1 MPFTFYS
8 FNPIHREEDAYKNA
22 KKCLHKRLTPTM
34 YSCKFPGK
42 SGTKISLPTAILQ
55 WQRTSA
61 VSECCWT
68 FSHALTSRNC
78 RVICCTCL
86 DFKKLYTQFCS
97 LVRWC
102 TMELNMGGSI
112 SSIKSF
118 HLKGREKSW
127 HWTLH
132 SMHLY
137 NKLKNINTRACFK
150 KASHFFRTPTNNF
163 SKKGGAKIY

>member
-102 TMELNMGGSI
+102 TMELNMGGFI
-112 SSIKSF
+112 SSVFPPERTRKI
-118 HLKGREKSW
+118 
-127 HWTLH
+127 
-132 SMHLY
+132 

-163 SKKGGAKIY
+163 SKKRWC